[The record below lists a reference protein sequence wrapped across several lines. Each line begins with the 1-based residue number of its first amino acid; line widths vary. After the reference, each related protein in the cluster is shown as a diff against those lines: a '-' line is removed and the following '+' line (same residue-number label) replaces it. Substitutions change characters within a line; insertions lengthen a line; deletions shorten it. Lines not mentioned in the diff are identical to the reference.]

1 MKWNRDL
8 PSYRVVSGIIFSL
21 IVMLTVPGGLD
32 TASAQQSCT
41 GDPVCES
48 IQQFNIKLK
57 DIRKSTQ
64 TMSTLKSAL
73 EGTVSFSVC
82 PNWALSAGLGLGVGF
97 DLSTKGEGG
106 AGGYVLGNG
115 IAGHLKGKTHM
126 AAGGSLGGN
135 LGISA
140 FPCINVDALHT
151 VVSGDSVIPVIPTY
165 DIDDGLD
172 PGEECPEC
180 GSESISWEMD
190 AGLQDDVSRIIADI
204 SPVDI
209 LNTVIELIIDAG
221 SELESGI
228 GIMDEESIRDIVVAL
243 LSGQAIEATFD
254 EVSEFSQQG
263 GAGIADTALSAFGR
277 LRNMVDASPAG
288 DWMRDLVHAIDTIS
302 SPNSQQSILESVASP
317 CGTFLSTSW
326 CDDAKEV
333 ADKIHGVIKQIT
345 TPGWVD
351 KFHEIGNLSLGVK
364 NKVNK
369 IWADADSVLYAAQ
382 NVKQY
387 AGSLTSKADDLISV
401 QSTVISKIDEIYQAV
416 GVGLNT
422 VKSTVCIE
430 RDFDIDVDVCSAWID
445 IRICEANPIQAGG
458 SCPWNMY

>member
-1 MKWNRDL
+1 MKQIKWNCDL
-8 PSYRVVSGIIFSL
+8 PLYRVVSGIVLSL
-21 IVMLTVPGGLD
+21 VIMLTVPGGLD
-32 TASAQQSCT
+32 IASAQQSCT

-48 IQQFNIKLK
+48 LQQYNKKLK

-64 TMSTLKSAL
+64 TMSTLKQAL

-82 PNWALSAGLGLGVGF
+82 PNWALSAGLGLGVGL

-115 IAGHLKGKTHM
+115 IAGHFKGKTHM

-140 FPCINVDALHT
+140 FPCIDVNALHT
-151 VVSGDSVIPVIPTY
+151 VVSGDRVIPMIPTY
-165 DIDDGLD
+165 DIDDGLA

-209 LNTVIELIIDAG
+209 LNTVVELIIDSA

-254 EVSEFSQQG
+254 EVSAFSQQG
-263 GAGIADTALSAFGR
+263 GADIADTALSAFGR
-277 LRNMVDASPAG
+277 LRNMVHASPAG

-302 SPNSQQSILESVASP
+302 SPNSQQSIL
-317 CGTFLSTSW
+317 
-326 CDDAKEV
+326 
-333 ADKIHGVIKQIT
+333 
-345 TPGWVD
+345 
-351 KFHEIGNLSLGVK
+351 
-364 NKVNK
+364 
-369 IWADADSVLYAAQ
+369 
-382 NVKQY
+382 
-387 AGSLTSKADDLISV
+387 
-401 QSTVISKIDEIYQAV
+401 
-416 GVGLNT
+416 GVGCQSLRYIPEFLL
-422 VKSTVCIE
+422 V
-430 RDFDIDVDVCSAWID
+430 
-445 IRICEANPIQAGG
+445 
-458 SCPWNMY
+458 